1 VTPRLLPGIATKT
14 GCTKKIVAKK
24 VLQKNC
30 NKRAMDNGQ
39 YAISNYNEQWAI
51 PNRQAQTWKKPGTQ

>member
-1 VTPRLLPGIATKT
+1 LPQKA

>member
-1 VTPRLLPGIATKT
+1 LLPGIATKT

-30 NKRAMDNGQ
+30 NKRAMGNGQWAMDNGQ
-39 YAISNYNEQWAI
+39 WAMGDM
-51 PNRQAQTWKKPGTQ
+51 Q